1 MPPDE
6 RATKVAD
13 RCATHPGRPKAATCE
28 RCGRALCIV
37 CAVPVR
43 GVAYG
48 PECLGDVL
56 GDDVPPVDTPRPTR
70 SPADRAAGVA
80 ILLALVATLAPW
92 TRFGTGSGWLHGA
105 WSADVRWSM
114 LAAISALVGAI
125 AWWWARPGRGTIAR
139 RVSLAACVGIAVGS
153 LLAIANPP
161 PFTKPALAPW
171 VALAAAVVAFVA
183 LVTGSGARGRRRATE
198 PPPPDPE
205 GV

>member
-13 RCATHPGRPKAATCE
+13 RCATHPGRPKAAACE
-28 RCGRALCIV
+28 RCGRPLCIV

-56 GDDVPPVDTPRPTR
+56 GDDVPPVETPRPTR

-80 ILLALVATLAPW
+80 ILVALVATLAPW

-105 WSADVRWSM
+105 WSVDARWSM
-114 LAAISALVGAI
+114 LAAISALVGAV
-125 AWWWARPGRGTIAR
+125 AWWRMRPGREALAR
-139 RVSLAACVGIAVGS
+139 RVGLVACVGVAVGS
-153 LLAIANPP
+153 LLAILNPP

-171 VALAAAVVAFVA
+171 IALATGVVAFVA
-183 LVTGSGARGRRRATE
+183 LVTGSRARRRSPA
-198 PPPPDPE
+198 DRE